1 MSGVVHFEIHAT
13 DPQTTLAAYY
23 AVVFG
28 WSARH
33 IEAMDY
39 WLLDTGGGAGIGGG
53 MLRRRGE
60 KAADGQGVN
69 AFVCSIAVA
78 SAEQSLAKAL
88 AAGGTAALPLMAIP
102 GIGYQA
108 YIKDP
113 DGNIVGLHQ
122 ADPAAK

>member
-13 DPQTTLAAYY
+13 DPRALAAFY
-23 AVVFG
+23 AEVFG
-28 WSARH
+28 WNARH

-39 WLLDTGGGAGIGGG
+39 WLLDTGEGGGIGGG
-53 MLRRRGE
+53 MLRRRGD

-88 AAGGTAALPLMAIP
+88 AAGATTALPLTAIP
-102 GIGYQA
+102 GIGHQA
-108 YIKDP
+108 YVKDP

>member
-13 DPQTTLAAYY
+13 DPETLAAYY
-23 AVVFG
+23 ADVFG

-39 WLLDTGGGAGIGGG
+39 WLLETGGGIGGG
-53 MLRRRGE
+53 MPRRRGD
-60 KAADGQGVN
+60 KAADCQGVN
-69 AFVCSIAVA
+69 AFVCSITVA

-113 DGNIVGLHQ
+113 DGAIVGLHQ